1 MDDRVGAGRAELAR
15 RRVVGLV
22 AAAGVLS
29 VLALTMM
36 GVGGSSAGIAPGPA
50 ERVLVVAIPGLRW
63 QDLEAVD
70 TPAID
75 AWLGASALLSVRAEG
90 LETDLVEGYLTLN
103 SGNTLAPSW
112 DGAPSAGPYE
122 LDEDGCAAEMADA
135 ARRGLD
141 RATGAE
147 VGALGEALRRAGIER
162 SVFGRPEAVA
172 GLMDARGCV
181 ERYGTL
187 DEVALGTG
195 VTLIELDGLD
205 TARFAVDRV
214 AALQV
219 LDRRLGALEVPP
231 GTLVVLAATSATT
244 GAAEVTVVGVA
255 QSAPGERDPG
265 LLRSATTR
273 RDGYLR
279 STDLAPTIL
288 TALGLEVPSSMNGTP
303 AQVVDGQRS
312 VDARTAVHADL
323 AERVAFRDRAIMP
336 VSVLVVAATV
346 LGAAAAVRGA
356 ARWSAVLAPM
366 AVSLVVLSFLS
377 GMVAY
382 HHLALWVYV
391 LLLVLAAFALA
402 VVARLGERTGGP
414 TATGLTC
421 AVLWAVLVVD
431 VVTGGSLQINT
442 PLGYSPTVAGRFQGI
457 GNLAFGLLVTSSLV
471 VAVGPAR
478 WTTRPWGARARRWW
492 VVWVA
497 VVAVLVTGLPRFGSD
512 VGGTLASIPAFVVAA
527 SIVVGRRVPRRRIA
541 FALLASVG
549 AVTLLGLLD
558 RARPASE
565 RTHLGRFVE
574 RLLDGE
580 AGTILERKLRANLSL
595 FGASIWPTVL
605 VLALVL
611 VGVWLWRRR
620 SDVAELLGP
629 RPAERA
635 FLGGLVTAAVL
646 GVLLNDSG
654 VAVPAVM
661 LTVAVPWLADVLGRH
676 GGQEVR

>member
-1 MDDRVGAGRAELAR
+1 MLGLAVVGAG
-15 RRVVGLV
+15 
-22 AAAGVLS
+22 
-29 VLALTMM
+29 
-36 GVGGSSAGIAPGPA
+36 GSSVGIDPGPA
-50 ERVLVVAIPGLRW
+50 ERVLLVAVPGLRW

-70 TPAID
+70 APAVD

-90 LETDLVEGYLTLN
+90 LETDLVEGYLTVN
-103 SGNTLAPSW
+103 SGNTLAPAW
-112 DGAPSAGPYE
+112 DGADSTEPIAIGG
-122 LDEDGCAAEMADA
+122 DGCAAELADA

-141 RATGAE
+141 RVTGAE

-172 GLMDARGCV
+172 GLMDAHGCV

-187 DEVALGTG
+187 DEAAVGAG

-205 TARFAVDRV
+205 AARFAADRV
-214 AALQV
+214 AALQT
-219 LDRRLGALEVPP
+219 LDRRLGSLEVPA
-231 GTLVVLAATSATT
+231 GTLVVLAATSATD

-255 QSAPGERDPG
+255 QSDQGERGAG

-288 TALGLEVPSSMNGTP
+288 AALGLEVPSSMNGTP
-303 AQVVDGQRS
+303 AQVVEVQRS
-312 VDARTAVHADL
+312 VDERTAVHADL

-346 LGAAAAVRGA
+346 LAAAAAVRGA
-356 ARWSAVLAPM
+356 ARWRATLAPM
-366 AVSLVVLSFLS
+366 AVSLVALSFLS
-377 GMVAY
+377 GVVAY

-391 LLLVLAAFALA
+391 VLLVLAAFALA
-402 VVARLGERTGGP
+402 VVARLGERPDGP
-414 TATGLTC
+414 TATGLVC
-421 AVLWAVLVVD
+421 VVLWAVLVVD
-431 VVTGGSLQINT
+431 VVTGGALQINT

-457 GNLAFGLLVTSSLV
+457 GNLAFGLLVTSALV

-478 WTTRPWGARARRWW
+478 WSTRPWAARAKRWW
-492 VVWVA
+492 VVWVG
-497 VVAVLVTGLPRFGSD
+497 VVAVLVIGLPRFGSD

-527 SIVVGRRVPRRRIA
+527 SIVAGRGVPRRRIA
-541 FALLASVG
+541 FALLGSVG
-549 AVTLLGLLD
+549 AVALLGLLD

-605 VLALVL
+605 VLVLVL
-611 VGVWLWRRR
+611 VGAWLWRRR

-629 RPAERA
+629 RQAERA
-635 FLGGLVTAAVL
+635 FLAGLVTAAVL

-661 LTVAVPWLADVLGRH
+661 LTVAVPWLVAVLGQRH
-676 GGQEVR
+676 GQEVR